1 MMVSILEGSQ
11 VNQLLTGIQYKSGF
25 AYLDVKC
32 LPGAHVWEHRV
43 LSW

>member
-1 MMVSILEGSQ
+1 MMLSILEGSE
-11 VNQLLTGIQYKSGF
+11 VNQLLTVIQYKSGLGF

-32 LPGAHVWEHRV
+32 LPVLEHRV